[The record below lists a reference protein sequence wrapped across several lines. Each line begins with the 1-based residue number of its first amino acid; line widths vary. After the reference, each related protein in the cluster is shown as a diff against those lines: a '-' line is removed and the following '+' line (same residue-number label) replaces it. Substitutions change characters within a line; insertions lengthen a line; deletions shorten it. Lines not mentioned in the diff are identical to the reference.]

1 MNRRFQDWLDALVH
15 TLNPLSENRMTV
27 PTFGP
32 HSSDEDL
39 AQEAR
44 TAPTQPERE
53 QAATVLLKR
62 YRSRVFAWCRRYQPD
77 REAALDLTQEVLI
90 RTYRGLA
97 SYEGRSLFSSWI
109 FAVTRNECL
118 KSLRGSDR
126 PMPEDLDPDL
136 LPGSA
141 ADPERQLL
149 DRLAEQDMLA
159 LISATLTPLEQK
171 ALWMRCFDR
180 LSVVSITDLLGIED
194 RSGARAVLQKA
205 RRKLRAAL
213 DANRRKEG

>member
-1 MNRRFQDWLDALVH
+1 MNRRFQDLLGTLVH
-15 TLNPLSENRMTV
+15 TLNPLSKNRMTD
-27 PTFGP
+27 PTLGP
-32 HSSDEDL
+32 QSSDEDL
-39 AQEAR
+39 AQAAR
-44 TAPTQPERE
+44 AAATGPERD
-53 QAATVLLKR
+53 QAATLLLNR
-62 YRSRVFAWCRRYQPD
+62 YRSRIFAWCLRYQPD

-90 RTYRGLA
+90 RTYRGLE

-118 KSLRGSDR
+118 KSLRGSER
-126 PMPEDLDPDL
+126 PTAVDFDPDL
-136 LPGSA
+136 LPGAA

-149 DRLAEQDMLA
+149 DRLAEQDMLD
-159 LISATLTPLEQK
+159 LIAATLTPLEQK

-180 LSVVSITDLLGIED
+180 LSVASITDLLDIED

-213 DANRRKEG
+213 DANGRKEG